1 MICRNDIIPI
11 PNNNGAPRLRSTVSL
26 LERRSSL
33 EPNFRNQFSN
43 TLQKFENS
51 IINIKDNINIENKER
66 VIHKLEREYT
76 RIMESYQT
84 NHYITRDD
92 MKFILEVIKMV
103 EGRNNRILKT
113 LPQYQNNI

>member
-1 MICRNDIIPI
+1 
-11 PNNNGAPRLRSTVSL
+11 
-26 LERRSSL
+26 
-33 EPNFRNQFSN
+33 
-43 TLQKFENS
+43 
-51 IINIKDNINIENKER
+51 
-66 VIHKLEREYT
+66 
-76 RIMESYQT
+76 MESYQT